1 MRVTSKRVL
10 LPAMAAALLGA
21 FAVGCSRDDDGG
33 GDKAGGSSAPTVLRL
48 AAADDADQPDAR
60 FVRRFA
66 SRVSKLSGG
75 SLRVRVVWDAAG
87 QQSAGYEARIARL
100 VKDGEFELGWMG
112 ARSWDRLGITSFQ
125 ALQAPFLVTDHALLG
140 RIAAGPLGTR
150 MLAGLDGEDF
160 VGLALVPDRLRYP
173 FGVRHALASPDDF
186 AGARVRVF
194 PSRATDALIRALGAT
209 PVHISGDDVSTA
221 VRNREL
227 DGTEAALGTNSPDE
241 GENFLTTNLAL
252 FPKTLTLFAG
262 RDTYDQLDDEERAV
276 IRRAARQ
283 TAAYAAAHP
292 LSETQ
297 LMRDFCEAGP
307 AVAAASASRADLAAL
322 RRAAQPVYAELE
334 RDPRTRE
341 LIAAIRE
348 LKLTIPA
355 AAGGP
360 LPGCARETPVTSGH
374 RRPASMLNGT
384 YHWRVTSA
392 GARKAARLAGGPEH
406 SEDVGSIGKMTL
418 RDGGWVMGDI
428 DPEDYSGTYEIV
440 GNRLVFEWSGATLT
454 FSFNRHAG
462 GDIELE
468 PIPPMASG
476 DAVVWAGGRW
486 RLVGPPVREIPS
498 RLSARAGARQL
509 GGHARA
515 TSGRAVDIELAAD
528 RLDSIGEPAQSR
540 TPTDHRPADAVVG
553 DLHAQPVSVLGN
565 RDDHARGTG
574 VLDDVRERLRADE
587 IGRGRDLLG

>member
-1 MRVTSKRVL
+1 MRETSTRVL
-10 LPAMAAALLGA
+10 LATTAAVLLGA
-21 FAVGCSRDDDGG
+21 LGAGCSLDEDDG

-66 SRVSKLSGG
+66 SQVSKLSGG
-75 SLRVRVVWDAAG
+75 SLRVHVVWDAAG
-87 QQSAGYEARIARL
+87 QQSPGYEARISRL

-112 ARSWDRLGITSFQ
+112 ARSWDRLGVTSFQ

-173 FGVRHALASPDDF
+173 FGAQHALASLDDF

-221 VRNREL
+221 VRNREM

-307 AVAAASASRADLAAL
+307 AVAAVSASRADVAAL

-360 LPGCARETPVTSGH
+360 LPACARETPVTSGH

-392 GARKAARLAGGPEH
+392 GARKAARLAGGPPH
-406 SEDVGSIGKMTL
+406 GEDVGTIGKMTL

-440 GNRLVFEWSGATLT
+440 GNRLVFDWSGATLT
-454 FSFNRHAG
+454 FTFNRHAG
-462 GDIELE
+462 DDIDLE
-468 PIPPMASG
+468 PIPPMDSG

-486 RLVGPPVREIPS
+486 RLVGPPVREIP
-498 RLSARAGARQL
+498 
-509 GGHARA
+509 
-515 TSGRAVDIELAAD
+515 
-528 RLDSIGEPAQSR
+528 
-540 TPTDHRPADAVVG
+540 
-553 DLHAQPVSVLGN
+553 
-565 RDDHARGTG
+565 
-574 VLDDVRERLRADE
+574 
-587 IGRGRDLLG
+587 

>member
-209 PVHISGDDVSTA
+209 PVHISV
-221 VRNREL
+221 
-227 DGTEAALGTNSPDE
+227 
-241 GENFLTTNLAL
+241 TT
-252 FPKTLTLFAG
+252 
-262 RDTYDQLDDEERAV
+262 
-276 IRRAARQ
+276 
-283 TAAYAAAHP
+283 
-292 LSETQ
+292 
-297 LMRDFCEAGP
+297 
-307 AVAAASASRADLAAL
+307 
-322 RRAAQPVYAELE
+322 
-334 RDPRTRE
+334 
-341 LIAAIRE
+341 
-348 LKLTIPA
+348 
-355 AAGGP
+355 
-360 LPGCARETPVTSGH
+360 
-374 RRPASMLNGT
+374 
-384 YHWRVTSA
+384 
-392 GARKAARLAGGPEH
+392 
-406 SEDVGSIGKMTL
+406 
-418 RDGGWVMGDI
+418 
-428 DPEDYSGTYEIV
+428 
-440 GNRLVFEWSGATLT
+440 
-454 FSFNRHAG
+454 
-462 GDIELE
+462 
-468 PIPPMASG
+468 
-476 DAVVWAGGRW
+476 
-486 RLVGPPVREIPS
+486 
-498 RLSARAGARQL
+498 
-509 GGHARA
+509 
-515 TSGRAVDIELAAD
+515 
-528 RLDSIGEPAQSR
+528 
-540 TPTDHRPADAVVG
+540 
-553 DLHAQPVSVLGN
+553 
-565 RDDHARGTG
+565 
-574 VLDDVRERLRADE
+574 
-587 IGRGRDLLG
+587 